1 MPKLAKTKKSASEDN
16 NDLVLVS
23 DIMKQLNESCSSS
36 GEASKCETSNASA
49 QNVLLEVEVENL
61 RKELEDR
68 KSNE

>member
-1 MPKLAKTKKSASEDN
+1 M
-16 NDLVLVS
+16 LVS

-61 RKELEDR
+61 RKEGGQKVKRVISKRNVFDNGLER
-68 KSNE
+68 